1 MIQKDWMIQEGV
13 RKKPRAMCPGL
24 KIVVI
29 VALGTES
36 WIESCLGG
44 LWSPTVVVGIL
55 RDIGVAN
62 QRPVHT
68 LGIEHTRILACA
80 LEHHVESQSL
90 PLGSEMELVIDARS
104 GGMTDGYHIV
114 LIYLFVAIHI
124 LILHITRNHGRE
136 GLSRRACSTVR
147 RQSILLPLPHYYI

>member
-1 MIQKDWMIQEGV
+1 MKKNFLLLVALVASVFTTANAQVEYGNVTTPLTGAKTWDFANFPGLEDWMIQEGV

-80 LEHHVESQSL
+80 LEHHVHFLHCYSWL
-90 PLGSEMELVIDARS
+90 
-104 GGMTDGYHIV
+104 
-114 LIYLFVAIHI
+114 LFVFVGKVNEK
-124 LILHITRNHGRE
+124 TE
-136 GLSRRACSTVR
+136 
-147 RQSILLPLPHYYI
+147 